1 MTVVEAL
8 KSAQYVVDHNNHQT
22 AVLLPMQSWQSL
34 LDWIDN
40 MADTHLA
47 ADALTALQAAGGRPE
62 RAGWLAWVDISEEWG
77 EQDRQDIGLSVF
89 AKDWDNPD
97 DAIYDNWRELY
108 GVPAR

>member
-8 KSAQYVVDHNNHQT
+8 KSAQYVVDHNGHQT

-62 RAGWLAWVDISEEWG
+62 RAGWLAWDDISEEWG
-77 EQDRQDIGLSVF
+77 AEDEISTAPISL
-89 AKDWDNPD
+89 
-97 DAIYDNWRELY
+97 
-108 GVPAR
+108 